1 METVFDIET
10 DGLLDVLT
18 KIHVMSWSNDMG
30 EVKHTHDYDEMRYVL
45 LNSETLVGHNII
57 RFDIPAVE
65 KLLGIKVKARLIDT
79 LALSWYIN
87 HGRMKH
93 GLEGY
98 GEEYGVPKPV
108 IKDWNTLTPQEY
120 AHRCDED
127 VKINNRL
134 WRDLDLK
141 LNKLYRDAP
150 EDKNRLIDYLS
161 FKLDCARE
169 QEELQWKLDVP
180 KAQAAYDE
188 ISRLKEE
195 KVEQLADAMPK
206 RVLTK
211 TVKQPKRDRYKKDG
225 NLSSDWE
232 NWFGLCKQ
240 YRQPDTTLDF
250 VVEKGRERG
259 NPNSNDQVKDWL
271 YSLGWKPVT
280 YKFTRNKV
288 TGNEKRIEQVRKGS
302 ELCQSVRDL
311 SSVDAAVDLLDG
323 LTVLTHRAGIL
334 KGFLEGHTD
343 GYLQAGVAGLTNTF
357 RFKHFKP
364 LVNLPSVD
372 KPYGDVIRGCL
383 IAPEGYMLCGADMT
397 SLEDTTKRHYMK
409 PLDPDYVNEMSREGF
424 DPHLDLAKY
433 YYESVLVSTIEEEER
448 KLKGI
453 LTAGKKSPSLVNILA
468 SLRASLKSYNDGEV
482 DLKKLRKSYKV
493 VNYSATYGV
502 GAAKLARET
511 GMSERDAKSLLKA
524 FWSRN
529 WAIEKVA
536 SAAKTREVLEGMWLK
551 NPVSGF
557 WHSLRSEKDRF
568 STLNQSTGVFC
579 FDTWVAL
586 CRENGIKC
594 VGQFHDEVIALV
606 KKGDEG
612 NVESIMHDAAIKL
625 NQKVK
630 LNVPLGTD
638 VQFGNTYADIH

>member
-1 METVFDIET
+1 MTTVFDIET
-10 DGLLDVLT
+10 DGLLDQMT
-18 KIHVMSWSNDMG
+18 KIHVLSYSEDNKT
-30 EVKHTHDYDEMRYVL
+30 VIHTHDYDEMREFFL
-45 LNSETLVGHNII
+45 TRKTLVGHNIV

-65 KLLGIKVKARLIDT
+65 KLLGIKVEARLIDT
-79 LALSWYIN
+79 LALSWYI
-87 HGRMKH
+87 HHDRLKH

-98 GEEYGVPKPV
+98 GDEYGVPKPV
-108 IKDWNTLTPQEY
+108 IKDWNSLSPEEY
-120 AHRCDED
+120 AHRCNED

-134 WRDLDLK
+134 YLLLNMK
-141 LNKLYRDAP
+141 LNKLYDN
-150 EDKNRLIDYLS
+150 ENDKDRLIDYLT

-169 QEELQWKLDVP
+169 QEGLQWKLDVP

-195 KVEQLADAMPK
+195 KVEQLAEAMPK
-206 RVLTK
+206 RMLTRMV
-211 TVKQPKRDRYKKDG
+211 TQPKVMYKKDG
-225 NLSSDWE
+225 YLSSHGE
-232 NWFGLCKQ
+232 NWLALCKKYKQ
-240 YRQPDTTLDF
+240 SLTSIGFKINTG
-250 VVEKGRERG
+250 EERG

-271 YSLGWKPVT
+271 YSLGWKPRT
-280 YKFTRNKV
+280 FKFVRDKK
-288 TGNEKRIEQVRKGS
+288 TGDERQIEQVRKGS
-302 ELCQSVRDL
+302 ELCRSVVDL
-311 SSVDAAVDLLDG
+311 ASVDPAVDLLDG

-334 KGFLEGHTD
+334 SSFLDCHKD

-357 RFKHFKP
+357 RFKHYRP

-383 IAPEGYMLCGADMT
+383 TCPDGYVLAGADMT

-409 PLDPDYVNEMSREGF
+409 PLDPTYVEEMSREGF
-424 DPHLDLAKY
+424 DPHLDLALHAGVINQDDIDKHN
-433 YYESVLVSTIEEEER
+433 SGER
-448 KLKGI
+448 
-453 LTAGKKSPSLVNILA
+453 
-468 SLRASLKSYNDGEV
+468 SLKA
-482 DLKKLRKSYKV
+482 LRKNYKV

-511 GMSERDAKSLLKA
+511 GMSKGEAKTLLDA

-536 SAAKTREVLEGMWLK
+536 STVRVREVMDGMWLL

-557 WHSLRSEKDRF
+557 WHSLRSDKDRF

-579 FDTWVAL
+579 FDTWVAI
-586 CRENGIKC
+586 CRKNGVKA
-594 VGQFHDEVIALV
+594 VGQFHDEIIALV

-612 NVESIMHDAAIKL
+612 KVENLMHEAAIML
-625 NQKVK
+625 NDKVK

>member
-1 METVFDIET
+1 MTTVFDIET
-10 DGLLDVLT
+10 DGLLDQMT
-18 KIHVMSWSNDMG
+18 KIHVLSYSDDNKT
-30 EVKHTHDYDEMRYVL
+30 VIHTHDYDEMREFFL
-45 LNSETLVGHNII
+45 TRKTLVGHNIV

-65 KLLGIKVKARLIDT
+65 KLLGIKVEARLIDT
-79 LALSWYIN
+79 LALSWYI
-87 HGRMKH
+87 HHDRLKH

-98 GEEYGVPKPV
+98 GEEFGVPKPE
-108 IKDWNTLTPQEY
+108 IKDWNTLTPEEY
-120 AHRCDED
+120 AHRCNED

-134 WRDLDLK
+134 YLLLNMK
-141 LNKLYRDAP
+141 LNKLYTN
-150 EDKNRLIDYLS
+150 ENDKNRLIDYLT

-180 KAQAAYDE
+180 KAQEAYDE

-195 KVEQLADAMPK
+195 KVEQLAEAMPK
-206 RVLTK
+206 RMLTRMV
-211 TVKQPKRDRYKKDG
+211 TQPKIMHKKDG
-225 NLSSDWE
+225 ELSSHGEKWV
-232 NWFGLCKQ
+232 GLCKDYKQ
-240 YRQPDTTLDF
+240 SVTSIGFKINTG
-250 VVEKGRERG
+250 EERG

-271 YSLGWKPVT
+271 YSLGWKPRT
-280 YKFTRNKV
+280 FKFVRDKK
-288 TGNEKRIEQVRKGS
+288 TGDERQIEQVRKGS
-302 ELCQSVRDL
+302 ELC
-311 SSVDAAVDLLDG
+311 SSVVDLASVDPAVDLLDG

-334 KGFLEGHTD
+334 KSFLECHKD

-383 IAPEGYMLCGADMT
+383 TCPDGYVLAGADMT

-409 PLDPDYVNEMSREGF
+409 PLDPDYVEEMSREGF
-424 DPHLDLAKY
+424 DPHLDLALHAGVINQDDIDKHN
-433 YYESVLVSTIEEEER
+433 SGER
-448 KLKGI
+448 
-453 LTAGKKSPSLVNILA
+453 
-468 SLRASLKSYNDGEV
+468 SLKA
-482 DLKKLRKSYKV
+482 LRKNYKV

-502 GAAKLARET
+502 GAPKLARET
-511 GMSERDAKSLLKA
+511 GMSKGEAKTLLDA

-536 SAAKTREVLEGMWLK
+536 STVRVREVMDGMWLL

-557 WHSLRSEKDRF
+557 WHSLRSDKDRF

-579 FDTWVAL
+579 FDTWVAI
-586 CRENGIKC
+586 CRKNGIKA
-594 VGQFHDEVIALV
+594 VGQFHDEIIALV

-612 NVESIMHDAAIKL
+612 KVENLMHEAAIML
-625 NQKVK
+625 NDKVK

>member
-1 METVFDIET
+1 MTTVFDIET
-10 DGLLDVLT
+10 DGLLNEMT
-18 KIHVMSWSNDMG
+18 KIHVLSYSDDG
-30 EVKHTHDYDEMRYVL
+30 KTIHHTHDYDEMR
-45 LNSETLVGHNII
+45 EFFATRKTLAGHNIV
-57 RFDIPAVE
+57 RFDAPAVE
-65 KLLGIKVKARLIDT
+65 MILGIKIEARMVDT

-87 HGRMKH
+87 HTRMKH

-108 IKDWNTLTPQEY
+108 IEDWNSLTPEEY

-127 VKINNRL
+127 VKINVRL
-134 WRDLDLK
+134 LRDLDLK
-141 LNKLYRDAP
+141 LNKLYSDAA
-150 EDKNRLIDYLS
+150 EKDRLIDYLS

-169 QEELQWKLDVP
+169 QEALRWKLDVP

-188 ISRLKEE
+188 ISQLKDE

-206 RVLTK
+206 RILARMVN
-211 TVKQPKRDRYKKDG
+211 QPKVMHKKDG
-225 NLSSDWE
+225 ELSSHGEKWVA
-232 NWFGLCKQ
+232 LCKE
-240 YRQPDTTLDF
+240 YKQPVTSLCF
-250 VVEKGRERG
+250 VVKTGEERG

-271 YSLGWKPVT
+271 RSLGWEPRT
-280 YKFTRNKV
+280 FKFVRDKK
-288 TGNEKRIEQVRKGS
+288 TGEERQIEQVRKNS

-311 SSVDAAVDLLDG
+311 SVNDPAVDLLDG

-334 KGFLEGHTD
+334 KSFLECHTDGFLE
-343 GYLQAGVAGLTNTF
+343 AGIAGLTNTF
-357 RFKHFKP
+357 RFKHYRP

-383 IAPEGYMLCGADMT
+383 MCPEGYVLAGADMT

-424 DPHLDLAKY
+424 DPHLDLALHAGVITQDDIDKHN
-433 YYESVLVSTIEEEER
+433 SGER
-448 KLKGI
+448 
-453 LTAGKKSPSLVNILA
+453 
-468 SLRASLKSYNDGEV
+468 SLKS
-482 DLKKLRKSYKV
+482 LRKNYKV

-511 GMSERDAKSLLKA
+511 GMKQKEAKKLLEA

-536 SAAKTREVLEGMWLK
+536 SKLQTRELFEGMWLK

-557 WHSLRSEKDRF
+557 WHSLRSDKDRF

-586 CRENGIKC
+586 CRKNGIKC

-606 KKGDEG
+606 KKGEEG
-612 NVESIMHDAAIKL
+612 TVEKIMHDAAIKL
-625 NQKVK
+625 NEKVN

>member
-1 METVFDIET
+1 MTTVFDIET
-10 DGLLDVLT
+10 DGLLDQMT
-18 KIHVMSWSNDMG
+18 KIHVLSYSDDNKT
-30 EVKHTHDYDEMRYVL
+30 VIHTHDYDEMREFFL
-45 LNSETLVGHNII
+45 TRKTLVGHNIV

-65 KLLGIKVKARLIDT
+65 KLLGIKVEARLIDT
-79 LALSWYIN
+79 LALSWYI
-87 HGRMKH
+87 HHDRLKH

-98 GEEYGVPKPV
+98 GDEYGVPKPV
-108 IKDWNTLTPQEY
+108 IKDWNSLSPEEY
-120 AHRCDED
+120 AHRCNED

-134 WRDLDLK
+134 YLLLNMK
-141 LNKLYRDAP
+141 LNKLYDN
-150 EDKNRLIDYLS
+150 ENDKDRLIDYLT

-195 KVEQLADAMPK
+195 KVEQLAEAMPK
-206 RVLTK
+206 RMLTRMV
-211 TVKQPKRDRYKKDG
+211 TQPKVMHKKDG
-225 NLSSDWE
+225 ELSSHGE
-232 NWFGLCKQ
+232 NWLALCKEYKQ
-240 YRQPDTTLDF
+240 SLTSIGFKINTG
-250 VVEKGRERG
+250 EERG

-271 YSLGWKPVT
+271 YSLGWKPRT
-280 YKFTRNKV
+280 FKFVRDKK
-288 TGNEKRIEQVRKGS
+288 TGTAYDERQIEQVRKGS
-302 ELCQSVRDL
+302 ELC
-311 SSVDAAVDLLDG
+311 SSVVDLASVDPAVDLLDG

-334 KGFLEGHTD
+334 SSFLDCHKD

-357 RFKHFKP
+357 RFKHYRP

-383 IAPEGYMLCGADMT
+383 TCPDGYVLAGADMT

-409 PLDPDYVNEMSREGF
+409 PLDPDYVEEMSREGF
-424 DPHLDLAKY
+424 DPHLDLALHAGVINQDDIDKHN
-433 YYESVLVSTIEEEER
+433 SGER
-448 KLKGI
+448 
-453 LTAGKKSPSLVNILA
+453 
-468 SLRASLKSYNDGEV
+468 SLKA
-482 DLKKLRKSYKV
+482 LRKNYKV

-511 GMSERDAKSLLKA
+511 GMSKGEAKTLLDA

-536 SAAKTREVLEGMWLK
+536 STVRVREVMDGMWLL

-557 WHSLRSEKDRF
+557 WHSLRSDKDRF

-579 FDTWVAL
+579 FDTWVAI
-586 CRENGIKC
+586 CRKNGVKA
-594 VGQFHDEVIALV
+594 VGQFHDEIIALV

-612 NVESIMHDAAIKL
+612 KVENLMHEAAIML
-625 NQKVK
+625 NDKVK